1 MRERLFREGGRY
13 KVRQTGRSEYS
24 MSIPLP
30 TDADG
35 RMARVCPSQA
45 CSPGYF
51 KVTPG
56 TGIVGGQTIVYCP
69 YCRGEA
75 EPSDYLTES
84 QMRFAKD
91 VMMREAH
98 EGIGRMVNEALGV
111 GASGRRTLG
120 GGLIK
125 IDLTVKQNGRPMV
138 HRPFH
143 EALQRAVICPNCG
156 LDHAVFGLA
165 VWCSDCGQDIFLTHV
180 NAELNVVKSML
191 SDVGRR
197 RNDLGP
203 RVAARDIENCL
214 EDAVSIYEAVFRA
227 LFSRCLRARGITE
240 IELQSILAKKIAN
253 KFQNV
258 RFSGEIVERELGL
271 NPFEGIG
278 EQPLQELIHTF
289 EKRHAIT
296 HNLGV
301 VDRKYLER
309 MRSAEREGREVMVS
323 PSEITKAIET
333 TIEVIANLHRRLFG
347 VKQAVAQS

>member
-1 MRERLFREGGRY
+1 
-13 KVRQTGRSEYS
+13 
-24 MSIPLP
+24 
-30 TDADG
+30 
-35 RMARVCPSQA
+35 
-45 CSPGYF
+45 
-51 KVTPG
+51 
-56 TGIVGGQTIVYCP
+56 
-69 YCRGEA
+69 
-75 EPSDYLTES
+75 
-84 QMRFAKD
+84 MRFAKD

-98 EGIGRMVNEALGV
+98 EGIGRMVKEGLGI

-165 VWCSDCGQDIFLTHV
+165 VWCSDCGQDIFLTHA
-180 NAELNVVKSML
+180 NAELNVVKTML

-214 EDAVSIYEAVFRA
+214 EDVVSIYEAVLRA
-227 LFSRCLRARGITE
+227 VFSRCLRARGITE
-240 IELQSILAKKIAN
+240 DELQSILAKKIAN

-289 EKRHAIT
+289 EKRHPIT
-296 HNLGV
+296 HNLGI

-333 TIEVIANLHRRLFG
+333 SLDVIANLHRGLFG
-347 VKQAVAQS
+347 VKQTAAQC

>member
-1 MRERLFREGGRY
+1 MRLCKG
-13 KVRQTGRSEYS
+13 
-24 MSIPLP
+24 
-30 TDADG
+30 
-35 RMARVCPSQA
+35 
-45 CSPGYF
+45 
-51 KVTPG
+51 
-56 TGIVGGQTIVYCP
+56 
-69 YCRGEA
+69 
-75 EPSDYLTES
+75 
-84 QMRFAKD
+84 
-91 VMMREAH
+91 
-98 EGIGRMVNEALGV
+98 
-111 GASGRRTLG
+111 
-120 GGLIK
+120 
-125 IDLTVKQNGRPMV
+125 
-138 HRPFH
+138 PF
-143 EALQRAVICPNCG
+143 ICPNCG

-180 NAELNVVKSML
+180 NAELNVVKTML

-214 EDAVSIYEAVFRA
+214 EDVVSIYEAVFRA
-227 LFSRCLRARGITE
+227 LFSRCLRARGITDD
-240 IELQSILAKKIAN
+240 ELQSILAKKIAN

-289 EKRHAIT
+289 EKRHPIT

-309 MRSAEREGREVMVS
+309 MRFAEREGREVMVS

-333 TIEVIANLHRRLFG
+333 SLEVIGNLHRGLFG
-347 VKQAVAQS
+347 VKQTFGWRVMCCIPRKSLSRCAGTTRDEREGARCRDAVRKRTRWNRRDEISRQTSA

>member
-13 KVRQTGRSEYS
+13 KVRRTGRSEYS
-24 MSIPLP
+24 MSIALP

-35 RMARVCPSQA
+35 RIARVCPSQG

-69 YCRGEA
+69 YCRGKA
-75 EPSDYLTES
+75 EPSDYTTDS
-84 QMRFAKD
+84 QRRFAKD

-98 EGIGRMVNEALGV
+98 EGIGRMVKEGLGI
-111 GASGRRTLG
+111 GASGKRTLAD
-120 GGLIK
+120 GLIK
-125 IDLTVKQNGRPMV
+125 IDLTVKQNGRPTV
-138 HRPFH
+138 RRPFH

-156 LDHAVFGLA
+156 LNHAVFGLA

-180 NAELNVVKSML
+180 NAELNVVKTML

-197 RNDLGP
+197 RSELGP

-214 EDAVSIYEAVFRA
+214 EDVVSIYEAVFRA
-227 LFSRCLRARGITE
+227 LFIRCLRARGITDD
-240 IELQSILAKKIAN
+240 ELHWILAKKIAN
-253 KFQNV
+253 KFQNI

-271 NPFEGIG
+271 NPFEGID
-278 EQPLQELIHTF
+278 EQLLRELIHTF
-289 EKRHAIT
+289 EKRHPIA

-323 PSEITKAIET
+323 PSEVTKVVEIVL
-333 TIEVIANLHRRLFG
+333 EVIANLHRRLFG
-347 VKQAVAQS
+347 VKQTVKQS